1 MRPADDSAG
10 RVMGAIHREP
20 HRRPAVTV
28 FDELTRLFPRLA
40 WAATVVIGLG
50 LASELLAN
58 PDLIWTRIE
67 RALAADLKLNPEQ
80 SATVHR
86 ILSETHDQVRNLRTE
101 YQPRVLPM
109 IEKARADIAATLTPE
124 QRAKFDKLLKE
135 KERLWKR

>member
-1 MRPADDSAG
+1 
-10 RVMGAIHREP
+10 MG
-20 HRRPAVTV
+20 
-28 FDELTRLFPRLA
+28 
-40 WAATVVIGLG
+40 VIGTR
-50 LASELLAN
+50 AFVRQVIRSVVAN

-109 IEKARADIAATLTPE
+109 IEKDRADIAATLTPE

>member
-1 MRPADDSAG
+1 MKSFKPLVLLLLVFVAG
-10 RVMGAIHREP
+10 IVVG
-20 HRRPAVTV
+20 
-28 FDELTRLFPRLA
+28 
-40 WAATVVIGLG
+40 VIGTRAFVRQVIG
-50 LASELLAN
+50 SVVAN

-67 RALAADLKLNPEQ
+67 RALATDLKLNPEQ
-80 SATVHR
+80 SATVQQ
-86 ILSETHDQVRNLRTE
+86 ILSETHDRVRSLRTE

>member
-1 MRPADDSAG
+1 MKSFKPLVLLLLVFVAG
-10 RVMGAIHREP
+10 IIVGVISTRV
-20 HRRPAVTV
+20 
-28 FDELTRLFPRLA
+28 
-40 WAATVVIGLG
+40 VVRQVIR
-50 LASELLAN
+50 SVVAN

-109 IEKARADIAATLTPE
+109 IEKDRADIAATLTPE